1 LLHTFGEISGL
12 KTNLIESGY
21 IPIAIPQDISV
32 IIEPLMQC
40 PQLSLPTTYLGL
52 PLTIKK
58 PPKEVYLPLTSCV
71 QHRYDGWTGKQL
83 SPAGRLIR
91 PKRYAPTLHV
101 GFPVAW
107 VTKIITQITRRFL
120 WKGTADKFSGGNCL
134 VPWKQVT
141 LPKRFGGLGIT
152 DLQLQN
158 WALLTKW
165 IWLASSNEPSLWTT
179 TLQSLNH
186 TIPIDL
192 KNILTGH
199 STFFLKD
206 LLKLQPIMQAATTRN
221 IHNQLTWAL
230 NHNQGFTVKSTYIF
244 LNNPGIPN
252 PTLHKI

>member
-1 LLHTFGEISGL
+1 VTNIKIIHILLHTFREILGL
-12 KTNLIESGY
+12 KTNLIKSGY
-21 IPIAIPQDISV
+21 IPITTPQDISV

-40 PQLSLPTTYLGL
+40 PQLSLPTTYLRL

-58 PPKEVYLPLTSCV
+58 PPKEAYLPLISCV
-71 QHRYDGWTGKQL
+71 QHRYDEWAGKQL
-83 SPAGRLIR
+83 FPAGRLILTKSVLNAM
-91 PKRYAPTLHV
+91 PLHYMQA
-101 GFPVAW
+101 FLLPAW

-141 LPKRFGGLGIT
+141 LPKQFGGLGIT

-165 IWLASSNEPSLWTT
+165 IWLASSNELSLWTT

-192 KNILTGH
+192 ENIPTGH

-206 LLKLQPIMQAATTRN
+206 LLKL
-221 IHNQLTWAL
+221 
-230 NHNQGFTVKSTYIF
+230 
-244 LNNPGIPN
+244 
-252 PTLHKI
+252 